1 MLVRDVMS
9 TKVVTIDP
17 KATVRDAAELM
28 RAYGIG
34 TLVVVED
41 DYPVGI
47 ITERDITFRV
57 VARDVHPS
65 ISVEEVM
72 STDLITVDED
82 TPLVRALET
91 MRKYNFR
98 RLPVLRHGRLVGI
111 ISIRDILKHPKLTKD
126 VLRALAKVELW

>member
-9 TKVVTIDP
+9 KDVVTINP

-47 ITERDITFRV
+47 ITERDVTYRV

-65 ISVEEVM
+65 VPVEEVM
-72 STDLITVDED
+72 STELITVDED
-82 TPLVRALET
+82 TPVVRALET
-91 MRKYNFR
+91 MKKYNFR
-98 RLPVLRHGRLVGI
+98 RLPVLKHGKLVGI
-111 ISIRDILKHPKLTKD
+111 ISISDILKQPKLTKE
-126 VLRALAKVELW
+126 VLKALAKVELW